1 MRNFGFLGHFIDP
14 FQLTTAI
21 FWYAGPNGDPVGVNF
36 DELSATS
43 IPLVT
48 YDSSRVVASFRNAGF
63 VPPQLVEIRDA
74 LKLLSG
80 RSKDQGGERHWN
92 AFSAISKA
100 SASDDPKVLANLIS
114 AKIPQLDLQSTNEL
128 VASMTSALRA
138 TWLDLRAALELQG
151 EWQRF
156 ESIEI
161 PVQNIFRRREFDGIR
176 VDEVKRAELLE
187 KVRLEKYRAYRELA
201 QQLGFSPSS
210 LGFHNVG
217 AYLKDTDASHL
228 GGYAE
233 SSSFQQYLELS
244 RDHSNFARCFLD
256 FADARR
262 DESTIIKMGSVQER
276 YYPAVECF
284 GTVTGR
290 IIITNPPIQML
301 KKKHRSLITSDDGK
315 VLRYFDYCQFEPGV
329 LASLA
334 GDAEFAELYNTA
346 DVYSQLSEVIFG
358 KEERRSDAKK
368 IFLGYMYG
376 MSPEALSKLLASSEE
391 DNQLTASYRL
401 SIKRFF
407 DRFPRLWAYR
417 LEAQAELEVKGFI
430 GTALG
435 NRRTRIVSGRLAPKE
450 QHWALN
456 QRVQGTASLIFKDA
470 LLKIEAIVG
479 AEDILLPMHDAVL
492 IQLQESQVDDRV
504 VQIVEAMEAT
514 FRKWCPGIRPRI
526 SLEHFSTG

>member
-1 MRNFGFLGHFIDP
+1 
-14 FQLTTAI
+14 
-21 FWYAGPNGDPVGVNF
+21 
-36 DELSATS
+36 
-43 IPLVT
+43 
-48 YDSSRVVASFRNAGF
+48 
-63 VPPQLVEIRDA
+63 
-74 LKLLSG
+74 
-80 RSKDQGGERHWN
+80 
-92 AFSAISKA
+92 
-100 SASDDPKVLANLIS
+100 
-114 AKIPQLDLQSTNEL
+114 
-128 VASMTSALRA
+128 
-138 TWLDLRAALELQG
+138 
-151 EWQRF
+151 
-156 ESIEI
+156 
-161 PVQNIFRRREFDGIR
+161 
-176 VDEVKRAELLE
+176 
-187 KVRLEKYRAYRELA
+187 
-201 QQLGFSPSS
+201 
-210 LGFHNVG
+210 
-217 AYLKDTDASHL
+217 
-228 GGYAE
+228 
-233 SSSFQQYLELS
+233 
-244 RDHSNFARCFLD
+244 
-256 FADARR
+256 
-262 DESTIIKMGSVQER
+262 
-276 YYPAVECF
+276 
-284 GTVTGR
+284 
-290 IIITNPPIQML
+290 ML